1 MRKYP
6 ILAFTQIHIKKKIV
20 AYYELQTL
28 VMRTSDA
35 EFQLVFDRLCSKL
48 FKSFYS

>member
-6 ILAFTQIHIKKKIV
+6 ILAFSQIHSKKKIV
-20 AYYELQTL
+20 AYELQTL